1 MENLEANFHEEML
14 SLYERAKSE
23 CNYHAD
29 RFHQEVKEMGG
40 LAVARE
46 RLSSHTPRNALYKL
60 HKLSRLDIC
69 VECLALRR
77 QFRELFTEEELD
89 IARKRLCSLD
99 YKVED
104 N

>member
-1 MENLEANFHEEML
+1 MDNLEANFHEEML
-14 SLYERAKSE
+14 SLYEKANNE

-46 RLSSHTPRNALYKL
+46 RLSSPHPRNALFKL
-60 HKLSRLDIC
+60 HKLNRLDIC
-69 VECLALRR
+69 VEALALRR
-77 QFRELFTEEELD
+77 QFRGLFTEAELD
-89 IARKRLCSLD
+89 VARKRLRSLD
-99 YKVED
+99 YEVED